1 MSNCVKEAE
10 GSPDETSFT
19 AKDERGA
26 GDWGLGTG
34 DWGLGT
40 GDLNRKLPLRVVTER
55 PAEKCS
61 IPPETTAFLYC

>member
-19 AKDERGA
+19 AKYERGT

-34 DWGLGT
+34 DWGL
-40 GDLNRKLPLRVVTER
+40 K
-55 PAEKCS
+55 PA
-61 IPPETTAFLYC
+61 F